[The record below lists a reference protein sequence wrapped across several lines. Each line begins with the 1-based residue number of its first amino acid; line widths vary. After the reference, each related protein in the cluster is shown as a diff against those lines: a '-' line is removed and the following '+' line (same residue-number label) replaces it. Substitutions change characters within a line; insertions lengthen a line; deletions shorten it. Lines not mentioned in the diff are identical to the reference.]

1 MNYYSLEKIA
11 KQRVK
16 EFRQEADLH
25 RLANRAGMHQRK
37 YLINRFFSWWF
48 RKSGD
53 QQHTG
58 QRWAKGLPR
67 TSAE

>member
-25 RLANRAGMHQRK
+25 RLANRAVMGRRK
-37 YLINRFFSWWF
+37 HLINRFLSWWF
-48 RKSGD
+48 RKSD
-53 QQHTG
+53 NQQEIG
-58 QRWAKGLPR
+58 QSR
-67 TSAE
+67 TEGWSQISAE